1 MPQHP
6 HNDRIL
12 QRLLPWLALI
22 GFLGV
27 ALYALLP
34 LDFWL
39 PEYKSAHHTVTSGE
53 ALPDDI
59 PPDEA
64 DGDIVD
70 DDQPSGEEKPETLPG
85 ETKPETQPS
94 EAKPETLP
102 SGEKPETPS
111 SKTKPETPPSG
122 TKPET
127 PSSETKPEIRPA
139 GQNPKPHP
147 AGQNPKPA
155 QRDKT
160 ETRPAGKPES
170 PSGEEKIVE
179 SKGSFRKHYRSFRA
193 VGNQWQH
200 IAKSD
205 LNPVL
210 IKQLEP
216 LQHKIGDEAI
226 STVEILYSTYTKDGK
241 TNPENSKIIA
251 ARLREGRYT
260 YTYYARF
267 EGKNIWYYDRE
278 GNAPEVAMDRV
289 PLDHYDHISSPF
301 DPARVHPITRII
313 RPHEGTDFKAA
324 HGSPVRAT
332 GDGIVNYAGWRGG
345 YGRVVIIDHANGYQ
359 TRYAH
364 LSDLDVETGQEIA
377 RGQTVGRLGN
387 SGMSTGSHLHYE
399 VRINDIPYD
408 PMTVQLPENKPLAE
422 NYKDAWRYRCTQY
435 EREMTEIAKQG
446 VKKK

>member
-1 MPQHP
+1 MPQHL

-64 DGDIVD
+64 EGDIVD
-70 DDQPSGEEKPETLPG
+70 DDHPPGEEKPEIPPS
-85 ETKPETQPS
+85 ETKPDTSPS
-94 EAKPETLP
+94 ETKPDTAPSETKPGTAP
-102 SGEKPETPS
+102 SGEKPEP
-111 SKTKPETPPSG
+111 
-122 TKPET
+122 
-127 PSSETKPEIRPA
+127 
-139 GQNPKPHP
+139 
-147 AGQNPKPA
+147 
-155 QRDKT
+155 
-160 ETRPAGKPES
+160 

-216 LQHKIGDEAI
+216 LQHKIEDEAI

-267 EGKNIWYYDRE
+267 EGENIWYYDRE
-278 GNAPEVAMDRV
+278 GNAPEVAMDRI

-301 DPARVHPITRII
+301 DLARIHPITRII

-364 LSDLDVETGQEIA
+364 LSDLDVETGQEI
-377 RGQTVGRLGN
+377 
-387 SGMSTGSHLHYE
+387 
-399 VRINDIPYD
+399 
-408 PMTVQLPENKPLAE
+408 
-422 NYKDAWRYRCTQY
+422 
-435 EREMTEIAKQG
+435 
-446 VKKK
+446 

>member
-1 MPQHP
+1 MPQHL

-53 ALPDDI
+53 ALPNDI
-59 PPDEA
+59 LPDEA
-64 DGDIVD
+64 EGDIVD
-70 DDQPSGEEKPETLPG
+70 DDQPSGEEKPETPPS
-85 ETKPETQPS
+85 ETKPDTSPS
-94 EAKPETLP
+94 E
-102 SGEKPETPS
+102 
-111 SKTKPETPPSG
+111 TKPDTPLSE
-122 TKPET
+122 TKPDT
-127 PSSETKPEIRPA
+127 PSSETKPGTVPSEA
-139 GQNPKPHP
+139 KPGTP
-147 AGQNPKPA
+147 PSETKPG
-155 QRDKT
+155 T
-160 ETRPAGKPES
+160 PPSETKPGTAPSETKPGTAPSETKPEP

-216 LQHKIGDEAI
+216 LQHKIEDEAI

-267 EGKNIWYYDRE
+267 EGENIWYYDRE
-278 GNAPEVAMDRV
+278 GNAPEVAMDRI

-301 DPARVHPITRII
+301 DLARIHPITHII
-313 RPHEGTDFKAA
+313 RPHEGTDFRRR
-324 HGSPVRAT
+324 HRQL
-332 GDGIVNYAGWRGG
+332 RG
-345 YGRVVIIDHANGYQ
+345 
-359 TRYAH
+359 
-364 LSDLDVETGQEIA
+364 LA
-377 RGQTVGRLGN
+377 RWLWPRR
-387 SGMSTGSHLHYE
+387 HH
-399 VRINDIPYD
+399 
-408 PMTVQLPENKPLAE
+408 
-422 NYKDAWRYRCTQY
+422 
-435 EREMTEIAKQG
+435 
-446 VKKK
+446 